1 MKIINTRT
9 NKEYV
14 GEIEKVKKSDIQK
27 LKGNKDFSFDWSLE
41 AENDVYKVKRE
52 GENETLGLMSIS
64 DIPKEKRIHINLI
77 EVSKENIGKGKKFKN
92 ITGNLLAFACKMA
105 FKKGYDGFVSL
116 LPKSKIVVVYI
127 AYGFKAFGKNLAI
140 FMTAAKNLI
149 SKYLGDDEKA

>member
-14 GEIEKVKKSDIQK
+14 GEIEKVKKSDVQK
-27 LKGNKDFSFDWSLE
+27 LKGNENFSFDWSLE

-92 ITGNLLAFACKMA
+92 ITGNLLAFACKIA
-105 FKKGYDGFVSL
+105 FQKGYDGFVSL

-127 AYGFKAFGKNLAI
+127 TYGFKNFGKNLAI
-140 FMTAAKNLI
+140 FMVAAKNLI
-149 SKYLGDDEKA
+149 SKYLGEDEEI